1 MEENSKFNFSSENN
15 YSAFKE
21 PKSKKGPGFGKT
33 VLVPFISGVLG
44 AATVLGAV
52 YYVPGLKENFISTNQ
67 TTTPVFSASSNS
79 AANFVDISNYSETSV
94 AVANKVLPSIVGITV
109 TYQVSSFWGT
119 TEAEAEG
126 SGIIISNDGYILTN
140 NHVISSA
147 QSSSYYQIT
156 EANKLEVYLYNDPTP
171 YEATVI
177 GSDEFTDLAVIKID
191 KTDLTPATIGNSDDV
206 LVGEFVMAV
215 GNPLGMQSSVTC
227 GVVSATNRN
236 VDSEDGGS
244 FTTIQTDAAINS
256 GNSGGAL
263 VNSNGEVIG
272 INTLKLAGTGI
283 EGMGFAIPINS
294 TINIVNQLIEF
305 QTVKRGYIG
314 ITGTDVD
321 AITSRRY
328 NLPQGVFVSSVEENS
343 PAEKAGL
350 EAGDVI
356 TKVNDKTI
364 TSISELTKIKYE
376 YAIGETI
383 TITFNRDDEE
393 KTCQLTL
400 EEEKIQNAE
409 PEKSNPSNSLF
420 RFGY

>member
-1 MEENSKFNFSSENN
+1 MEENSKFNISSENN
-15 YSAFKE
+15 YAAFKE
-21 PKSKKGPGFGKT
+21 PKSKKEPGFGKT

-44 AATVLGAV
+44 ASAVLGTF
-52 YYVPGLKENFISTNQ
+52 YYVPSIKEKFIPNLSN
-67 TTTPVFSASSNS
+67 TTPVFSSSANGS
-79 AANFVDISNYSETSV
+79 SNFVDISNYSETSV

-109 TYQVSSFWGT
+109 TYQVSSFWGSS
-119 TEAEAEG
+119 EAQAEG

-140 NHVISSA
+140 NHVISSS
-147 QSSSYYQIT
+147 QTSSYYQIT
-156 EANKLEVYLYNDPTP
+156 EASKLEVYLYNDPTP

-191 KTDLTPATIGNSDDV
+191 KTDLTPATIGNSDNV

-215 GNPLGMQSSVTC
+215 GNPLGMQSSVTS
-227 GVVSATNRN
+227 GIVSATNRT
-236 VDSEDGGS
+236 VDSQDGGS

-263 VNSNGEVIG
+263 VNSKGEVIG
-272 INTLKLAGTGI
+272 INTLKLAGNGI

-321 AITSRRY
+321 AVTSRRY
-328 NLPQGVFVSSVEENS
+328 NLPQGVFVSSVEKDS

-350 EAGDVI
+350 ESGDVI
-356 TKVNDKTI
+356 IKVNDKTI
-364 TSISELTKIKYE
+364 HSISELTKVKYE

-400 EEEKIQNAE
+400 EEEKIQNQE
-409 PEKSNPSNSLF
+409 TESKPSNSLF
-420 RFGY
+420 KFGN

>member
-1 MEENSKFNFSSENN
+1 MEENSKFNISSENN
-15 YSAFKE
+15 YAAFKE
-21 PKSKKGPGFGKT
+21 PKSKKEPGFGKT

-44 AATVLGAV
+44 ASAVLGTF
-52 YYVPGLKENFISTNQ
+52 YYVPGIKEKFIPNSSN
-67 TTTPVFSASSNS
+67 TTPVFSSSANGS
-79 AANFVDISNYSETSV
+79 SNFVDISNYSETSV

-109 TYQVSSFWGT
+109 TYQVSSFWGSS
-119 TEAEAEG
+119 EAQAEG

-140 NHVISSA
+140 NHVISSS
-147 QSSSYYQIT
+147 QTSSYYQIT
-156 EANKLEVYLYNDPTP
+156 EASKLEVYLYNDPTP

-191 KTDLTPATIGNSDDV
+191 KTDLTPATIGNSDNV

-215 GNPLGMQSSVTC
+215 GNPLGMQSSVTS
-227 GVVSATNRN
+227 GIVSATNRT
-236 VDSEDGGS
+236 VDSQDGGS

-263 VNSNGEVIG
+263 VNSKGEVIG
-272 INTLKLAGTGI
+272 INTLKLAGNGI

-321 AITSRRY
+321 AVTSRRY
-328 NLPQGVFVSSVEENS
+328 NLPQGVFVSSVEKDS

-350 EAGDVI
+350 ESGDVI
-356 TKVNDKTI
+356 IKVNDKTI
-364 TSISELTKIKYE
+364 RSISELTKVKYE

-400 EEEKIQNAE
+400 EEEKIQNQE
-409 PEKSNPSNSLF
+409 TESKPSNSLF
-420 RFGY
+420 KFGN

>member
-1 MEENSKFNFSSENN
+1 MEENSKFNISSENN
-15 YSAFKE
+15 YNAFKE
-21 PKSKKGPGFGKT
+21 PKVKKGPGFGKT

-52 YYVPGLKENFISTNQ
+52 CYVPGLKENFISGTQ
-67 TTTPVFSASSNS
+67 STTPVFSTSTNS
-79 AANFVDISNYSETSV
+79 GTNLVDISNYSETSV

-109 TYQVSSFWGT
+109 TYQISSFWGSS
-119 TEAEAEG
+119 EAEAEG

-140 NHVISSA
+140 NHVISSS

-156 EANKLEVYLYNDPTP
+156 EASKLEVYLYNDPTP

-236 VDSEDGGS
+236 VDSDDGSS

-263 VNSNGEVIG
+263 VNSNGEVVG
-272 INTLKLAGTGI
+272 INTLKLSGTGI

-328 NLPQGVFVSSVEENS
+328 NLPQGVFVSSVEKDS

-350 EAGDVI
+350 EPGDVI
-356 TKVNDKTI
+356 IKVNDKTI

-383 TITFNRDDEE
+383 TITFKRDNEE
-393 KTCQLTL
+393 KTCELTL
-400 EEEKIQNAE
+400 EEEKLQNAE
-409 PEKSNPSNSLF
+409 TETKPSNSLF

>member
-1 MEENSKFNFSSENN
+1 MEENSKFNISSENN
-15 YSAFKE
+15 YAAFKE

-44 AATVLGAV
+44 ASAVLGTF
-52 YYVPGLKENFISTNQ
+52 YYVPGIKEKFIPNSSN
-67 TTTPVFSASSNS
+67 TTPVFSSSANGS
-79 AANFVDISNYSETSV
+79 SNFVDISNYSETSV

-109 TYQVSSFWGT
+109 TYQVSSFWGSS
-119 TEAEAEG
+119 EAQAEG

-140 NHVISSA
+140 NHVISSS
-147 QSSSYYQIT
+147 QTSSYYQIT
-156 EANKLEVYLYNDPTP
+156 EASKLEVYLYNDPTP

-191 KTDLTPATIGNSDDV
+191 KTDLTPATIGNSDNV

-215 GNPLGMQSSVTC
+215 GNPLGMQSSVTS
-227 GVVSATNRN
+227 GIVSATNRT
-236 VDSEDGGS
+236 VDSQDGGS

-263 VNSNGEVIG
+263 VNSKGEVIG
-272 INTLKLAGTGI
+272 INTLKLAGNGI

-321 AITSRRY
+321 AVTSRRY
-328 NLPQGVFVSSVEENS
+328 NLPQGVFVSSVEKDS

-350 EAGDVI
+350 ESGDVI
-356 TKVNDKTI
+356 IKVNDKTI
-364 TSISELTKIKYE
+364 RSISELTKVKYE

-383 TITFNRDDEE
+383 TITFNRNDEE

-400 EEEKIQNAE
+400 EEEKIQNQE
-409 PEKSNPSNSLF
+409 TESKPSNSLF
-420 RFGY
+420 KFGN

>member
-1 MEENSKFNFSSENN
+1 MEENSKFNISSENN
-15 YSAFKE
+15 YAAFKE
-21 PKSKKGPGFGKT
+21 PKSKKEPGFGKT

-44 AATVLGAV
+44 ASAVLGTF
-52 YYVPGLKENFISTNQ
+52 YYVPSIKEKFIPNLSN
-67 TTTPVFSASSNS
+67 TTPVFSSSANGS
-79 AANFVDISNYSETSV
+79 SNFVDISNYSETSV

-109 TYQVSSFWGT
+109 TYQVSSFWGSS
-119 TEAEAEG
+119 EAQAEG

-140 NHVISSA
+140 NHVISSS
-147 QSSSYYQIT
+147 QTSSYYQIT
-156 EANKLEVYLYNDPTP
+156 EASKLEVYLYNDPTP

-191 KTDLTPATIGNSDDV
+191 KTDLTPATIGNSDNV

-215 GNPLGMQSSVTC
+215 GNPLGMQSSVTS
-227 GVVSATNRN
+227 GIVSATNRT
-236 VDSEDGGS
+236 VDSQDGGS

-263 VNSNGEVIG
+263 VNSKGEVIG
-272 INTLKLAGTGI
+272 INTLKLAGNGI

-321 AITSRRY
+321 AVTSRRY
-328 NLPQGVFVSSVEENS
+328 NLPQGVFVSSVEKDS

-350 EAGDVI
+350 ESGDVI
-356 TKVNDKTI
+356 IKVNDKTI
-364 TSISELTKIKYE
+364 HSISELTKVKYE

-383 TITFNRDDEE
+383 TITFNRNDEE

-400 EEEKIQNAE
+400 EEEKIQNQE
-409 PEKSNPSNSLF
+409 TESKPSNSLF
-420 RFGY
+420 KFGN

>member
-1 MEENSKFNFSSENN
+1 MEENSKFNISSENN
-15 YSAFKE
+15 YAAFKE

-44 AATVLGAV
+44 ASAVLGTF
-52 YYVPGLKENFISTNQ
+52 YYVPSIKEKFIPNLSN
-67 TTTPVFSASSNS
+67 TTPVFSSSANGS
-79 AANFVDISNYSETSV
+79 SNFVDISNYSETSV

-109 TYQVSSFWGT
+109 TYQVSSFWGSS
-119 TEAEAEG
+119 EAQAEG

-140 NHVISSA
+140 NHVISSS
-147 QSSSYYQIT
+147 QTSSYYQIT
-156 EANKLEVYLYNDPTP
+156 EASKLEVYLYNDPTP

-191 KTDLTPATIGNSDDV
+191 KTDLTPATIGNSDNV

-215 GNPLGMQSSVTC
+215 GNPLGMQSSVTS
-227 GVVSATNRN
+227 GIVSATNRT
-236 VDSEDGGS
+236 VDSQDGGS

-263 VNSNGEVIG
+263 VNSKGEVIG
-272 INTLKLAGTGI
+272 INTLKLAGNGI

-321 AITSRRY
+321 AVTSRRY
-328 NLPQGVFVSSVEENS
+328 NLPQGVFVSSVEKDS

-350 EAGDVI
+350 ESGDVI
-356 TKVNDKTI
+356 IKVNDKTI
-364 TSISELTKIKYE
+364 HSISELTKVKYE

-400 EEEKIQNAE
+400 EEEKIQNQE
-409 PEKSNPSNSLF
+409 TESKPSNSLF
-420 RFGY
+420 KFGN